1 MDNYFSDTHNDIF
14 RFLLINSSFLFS
26 WCELII
32 YIIAIYKYGNNYW
45 YRISV
50 QSFQFPYTNLNLFTE
65 RTTNSRESEQNS
77 ESNDVQIDIEADNN
91 DDLTLNNS
99 ETSRTLQENSINNE
113 NDMISQIEPTIE
125 EGTTSTHIKHITID
139 SNFQFYSF
147 SKKNKTNSKNN
158 NNHRDNNNHNI
169 LNFFRNNN
177 TTHTV
182 NHNHTNNNNN
192 NNNNNY
198 NYFYDNNIASTSTKP
213 EKIIKHRVSKS
224 IDIKR
229 PKKDADNFS
238 PVSESSSAVKC
249 NTLPNH
255 LSLKSFSPF
264 SPFNDDNNNLFESK
278 KESKPNKSDTIFF
291 NKNENNDDD
300 NKTKKHYIDKQLPI
314 VMFENF
320 KKV

>member
-125 EGTTSTHIKHITID
+125 E
-139 SNFQFYSF
+139 
-147 SKKNKTNSKNN
+147 
-158 NNHRDNNNHNI
+158 
-169 LNFFRNNN
+169 
-177 TTHTV
+177 
-182 NHNHTNNNNN
+182 
-192 NNNNNY
+192 
-198 NYFYDNNIASTSTKP
+198 
-213 EKIIKHRVSKS
+213 
-224 IDIKR
+224 
-229 PKKDADNFS
+229 
-238 PVSESSSAVKC
+238 VSESSSAVKC

-320 KKV
+320 KKNNKKKKSEEEEIIQKIIEEIELFYDRKEK